1 MRFIDP
7 QTDRWQ
13 PRGSG
18 GDPARSAHALLSLE
32 QWRAVRAHWPAHVPT
47 GIVLPN
53 TAQVADIADELPRFD
68 LVVLQFPKW
77 TDGRAYS
84 QARLLRTRYRYGGE
98 LRAGGDIVAD
108 MVPLLLRA
116 GFSTAVLRADQ
127 NPAVAHRALSFF
139 DGHYQAD
146 ATAARPLFGRDA
158 A

>member
-1 MRFIDP
+1 MHFIDP

-13 PRGSG
+13 PRGGVEDSASG
-18 GDPARSAHALLSLE
+18 AHELLTIA
-32 QWRAVRAHWPAHVPT
+32 QWRAARAQWPAHVPA
-47 GIVLPN
+47 GLVLPN
-53 TAQVADIADELPRFD
+53 TAEVAGVADDLPRLA

-84 QARLLRTRYRYGGE
+84 QARLLRTRHGYAGE
-98 LRAGGDIVAD
+98 LRAAGDVVAD

-127 NPAVAHRALSFF
+127 NAAVARRALTFF

-146 ATAARPLFGRDA
+146 ATADQPLFGRRA